1 MKSRGFSLVE
11 LIIALGITMVAVLL
25 FTVVISTIPLT
36 KISRNQN
43 LAYHI
48 AAKKIEELRNTVFS
62 SLPTTG
68 TFTDSGL
75 SDLISSAA
83 SITVT
88 DYQSSAEIKEITV
101 VVSWQQENQQKSISL
116 ETLIYDG
123 GISQK

>member
-11 LIIALGITMVAVLL
+11 LIIALGIAMVAVLL
-25 FTVVISTIPLT
+25 FTVVISIIPLT

-75 SDLISSAA
+75 SDLASSTA

-88 DYQSSAEIKEITV
+88 DYQSSAEVKEITV
-101 VVSWQQENQQKSISL
+101 VVSWQQENQQKSVSL